1 MPWPARSLARLAQS
15 RRGERAK
22 VPAATDV
29 SFFHELLRSYPHMH
43 SAVREAV
50 VAGVPD
56 VYRGETVKAFI
67 VVRPGATASAA
78 EIVELRSE
86 LPKSMVGKYLR
97 RVLVEEERPPE
108 SSRGY

>member
-1 MPWPARSLARLAQS
+1 MVDLTEGLPWPARSLARLAQS

-43 SAVREAV
+43 SAVREVV

-56 VYRGETVKAFI
+56 VYRG
-67 VVRPGATASAA
+67 ATASAA
-78 EIVELRSE
+78 EIVEFRSE
-86 LPKSMVGKYLR
+86 LPKSMVGKDLR
-97 RVLVEEERPPE
+97 RVLVEEERPPV

>member
-1 MPWPARSLARLAQS
+1 MAGPLACSPGPVTPGRAREGPGRD
-15 RRGERAK
+15 
-22 VPAATDV
+22 DV

-43 SAVREAV
+43 SAVREVV

-56 VYRGETVKAFI
+56 VYRG
-67 VVRPGATASAA
+67 ATASAA
-78 EIVELRSE
+78 EIVEFRSE